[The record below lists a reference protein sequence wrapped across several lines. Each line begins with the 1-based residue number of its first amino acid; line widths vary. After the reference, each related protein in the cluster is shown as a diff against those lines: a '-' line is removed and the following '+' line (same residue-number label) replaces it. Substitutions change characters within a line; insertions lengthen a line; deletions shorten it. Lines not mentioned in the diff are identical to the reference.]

1 MNIKEFAQYVMDT
14 VQDSAEN
21 NDTDVNTELVR
32 YYLDCM
38 EECDEVSAPE
48 ICVFSGAKAKLTAYD
63 YNDEA
68 ESLDL
73 FLFIHATP
81 LASRIDSRVRT
92 VSIIS
97 VSFTINA
104 LKRNHHFMDLKVS
117 LPAKFKMQLI
127 L

>member
-92 VSIIS
+92 GFNYLREFYNQCIKKKSP
-97 VSFTINA
+97 FY
-104 LKRNHHFMDLKVS
+104 S
-117 LPAKFKMQLI
+117 LRKYI
-127 L
+127 

>member
-1 MNIKEFAQYVMDT
+1 MDT

-92 VSIIS
+92 GFNYLREFYNQCIKKKSP
-97 VSFTINA
+97 
-104 LKRNHHFMDLKVS
+104 FMDLKVS